1 MWTNLIYNLK
11 IENNIERKK
20 EKRIDYKETYI
31 KTNISFSYWY
41 P

>member
-20 EKRIDYKETYI
+20 EKRIDYLCVI
-31 KTNISFSYWY
+31 N
-41 P
+41 